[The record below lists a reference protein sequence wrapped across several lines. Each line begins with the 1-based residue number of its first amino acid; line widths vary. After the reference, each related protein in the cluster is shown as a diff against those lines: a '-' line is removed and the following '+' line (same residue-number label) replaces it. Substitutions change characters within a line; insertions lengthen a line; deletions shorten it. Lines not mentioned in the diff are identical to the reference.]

1 MSEKF
6 RQRAKQALRES
17 FACSSP
23 KIVLDAKGYVAGIE
37 ENLLPEVCVKDF
49 EADIR
54 QGAGQE
60 LSRKSRAKL
69 LAVHSSTALAVN
81 CFAPFRRH
89 IADLSLLGHKF
100 DQNGHIR
107 FEGKCPTGLRGTP
120 PHLDVLVQD
129 ADTVIGIE
137 SKLTEHLGTHRA
149 KFSPSYCNIR
159 DEWGKAWVREMQR
172 LKKEPRYYVQLDAAQ
187 LIKHA
192 FGLARTF
199 PDKKV
204 TLLYLYWEPVKSKS
218 CPVIAEHRQ
227 EVADFAARVA
237 DSTPHFEALSYT
249 DLWRNWSA
257 NAPPDWLV
265 RHIEHLRARYAIAL

>member
-6 RQRAKQALRES
+6 RQRAKQALKAS
-17 FACSSP
+17 FICFSP
-23 KIVLDAKGYVAGIE
+23 KIGLNAKGYVAGIE
-37 ENLLPEVCVKDF
+37 DNLLPEVCVKDF
-49 EADIR
+49 KADIR
-54 QGAGQE
+54 KNTGQKP
-60 LSRKSRAKL
+60 SDPF

-81 CFAPFRRH
+81 CFAPFRRY
-89 IADLSLLGHKF
+89 IADLSLLGRKF
-100 DQNGHIR
+100 DQNGQIR
-107 FEGKCPTGLRGTP
+107 FERTCPTGLPGKIRP
-120 PHLDVLVQD
+120 PQLDVLVQE
-129 ADTVIGIE
+129 ANTVIGIE

-159 DEWGKAWVREMQR
+159 KEWGETWVLEMQR
-172 LKKEPRYYVQLDAAQ
+172 LKKEPRYYVRLKAAQ

-192 FGLARTF
+192 FGLAHTF
-199 PDKKV
+199 SDKKV

-218 CPVIAEHRQ
+218 CPVIAEHQQ
-227 EVADFAARVA
+227 EVKDFANRIAG
-237 DSTPHFEALSYT
+237 STPHFEAISYT